1 MRTIELRTN
10 SKQTNWKRGGD
21 EDLAEME
28 SNIKGKQHRVAE
40 DNNDFEA
47 NMRLMVV
54 DWQAR

>member
-1 MRTIELRTN
+1 MRTIGLPTN
-10 SKQTNWKRGGD
+10 SKQTNWKRGRY
-21 EDLAEME
+21 EDLIEME

-40 DNNDFEA
+40 DNNNFEA